1 MIDTIITDNIIS
13 GLEKI
18 SKKIRRHVINMIH
31 EAGSGHPGGS
41 LSCVDILTV
50 LYFYKMKHDPLM
62 PSWIDRDRF
71 ILSKGHAAP
80 SLYAILAESGYFP
93 IEELMSLRKIGSKL
107 QGHSDYRVPGIEV
120 SAGSLGQGLSIASG
134 IAYDGKLDKKDFR
147 VYVLLGDGECN
158 EGQIWEAAMFA
169 SHYKLDNLITIIDRN
184 YLQIDGMTEKVMSL
198 EPFAL
203 KWNSFGWH
211 VIEING
217 NEMRDIINA
226 LDDANEIKEKPV
238 VIIAYTSKGKGI
250 TFMEG
255 NNEFHGRAPNDEEV
269 KIAIE
274 ELKDN

>member
-1 MIDTIITDNIIS
+1 MTDTIITGNIIS

-18 SKKIRRHVINMIH
+18 SKKIRRHVISMIY

-50 LYFYKMKHDPLM
+50 LYFHKMRHNPLK
-62 PSWIDRDRF
+62 PSWVDRDRF
-71 ILSKGHAAP
+71 ILSKGHATP
-80 SLYAILAESGYFP
+80 TLYAILAESGYFP
-93 IEELMSLRKIGSKL
+93 IEELLSLRKIGGRL

-134 IAYDGKLDKKDFR
+134 IAYDGKLDKKDFK
-147 VYVLLGDGECN
+147 VYALLGDGECN
-158 EGQIWEAAMFA
+158 EGQVWEAAMFA

-203 KWNSFGWH
+203 KWKSFGWY

-217 NEMRDIINA
+217 NKIKEIINA
-226 LDDANEIKEKPV
+226 LDDADKIREKPV
-238 VIIAYTSKGKGI
+238 AIIAHTTKGKSI

-255 NNEFHGRAPNDEEV
+255 NNEFHGRAPNIEETR
-269 KIAIE
+269 IALQ
-274 ELKDN
+274 ELKDD